1 MENTTDKED
10 DSSRLYQA
18 NVSQE
23 LVSNEK
29 LKGAWQLL
37 KETFNLYR
45 SKFKTAIGI
54 MILSVLL
61 IIVVNLITL
70 ISVSSSALS
79 QSSWISVIKILLYA
93 ISLYVTAISTSALFL
108 SVKEDIGAKEAYR
121 RAVKISPFFILV
133 AILSFSVTVGGFVLF
148 VVPGILFLAWFSL
161 AGVVCVF
168 EDQRGFKALYRSK
181 QLVSDNFGSVLWRM
195 IFMMIIFGIVAI
207 PFSLV
212 GSIFASGSYNLVLD
226 SIFRLFFAPLWA
238 FFLILLYR
246 DLFRLKHS
254 QVPSEPRRFSRLLY
268 YFAGT
273 IGIFLVFGFIV
284 LRGIMFFDND
294 IPNPDDSDLQLPT
307 IDIPADQNSYYVF
320 REAKDEIY
328 WPQDAD
334 VDKEM
339 DIALENE
346 ILQKNEQALEFF
358 EKGITFAVFQQPE
371 YQNPENVTAELSVEG
386 LSHLRKLA
394 QINSLKASS
403 LLGQG
408 KDKEAFDQALK
419 TIKMGQMLEDGQ
431 GDLVHYL
438 VGIAVKQIGIANLK
452 SLIADSHLSSSELLS
467 YERGLDKYRDSRSA
481 EQKALKFEYIKNIN
495 TAEEMNKKILNTTGL
510 RSVYFYK
517 PNKTKLLFM
526 DTYRINVDNATKDSY
541 AQLVQP
547 KEIRSFECTDIFM
560 DNCIGN
566 MMFISYAT
574 YFTGLHAKTFG
585 EEFHIEEVQIL
596 LALKAYKQD
605 TGHMPDSLQDLV
617 PEYLDELPIDPYDGK
632 IVRYSPEKKII
643 YSVGSDLVDDGGDI
657 SGDDPKDLGSEVG
670 F

>member
-29 LKGAWQLL
+29 LKGAWQLF
-37 KETFNLYR
+37 KETFSLYR
-45 SKFKTAIGI
+45 LKFKTAIGI

-181 QLVSDNFGSVLWRM
+181 QLVSGNFGSVLWRM

-212 GSIFASGSYNLVLD
+212 GSIFASDSYNLVLD

-254 QVPSEPRRFSRLLY
+254 QVPPESRRFSRLLY

-294 IPNPDDSDLQLPT
+294 IPSPDDSDLQLPA
-307 IDIPADQNSYYVF
+307 ISISADQNSYYVF

>member
-1 MENTTDKED
+1 MDKED
-10 DSSRLYQA
+10 DNNRLYQA
-18 NVSQE
+18 NTSQE
-23 LVSNEK
+23 LVPNKK

-37 KETFNLYR
+37 KETFNLYHLN
-45 SKFKTAIGI
+45 FKSAIGI
-54 MILSVLL
+54 MIFSVLL
-61 IIVVNLITL
+61 IMVVNLITL
-70 ISVSSSALS
+70 VSVSSSALS

-93 ISLYVTAISTSALFL
+93 ISLYVTAISTAALFL
-108 SVKEDIGAKEAYR
+108 SVKEGIGAKEAYR

-181 QLVSDNFGSVLWRM
+181 QLVSGNFGSVLWRM

-207 PFSLV
+207 PFSFV
-212 GSIFASGSYNLVLD
+212 GSIFASDSYNLVLD
-226 SIFRLFFAPLWA
+226 GVFRLFFAPLWA

-254 QVPSEPRRFSRLLY
+254 QVPPESRRFSRLLY

-294 IPNPDDSDLQLPT
+294 IPSPDDSDLQLPA
-307 IDIPADQNSYYVF
+307 ISISADQNSYYVF

-386 LSHLRKLA
+386 LSDLRKLA
-394 QINSLKASS
+394 KINSLKASS

-431 GDLVHYL
+431 GGLVHYL

-452 SLIADSHLSSSELLS
+452 SLIADSRLSSSELLS
-467 YERGLDKYRDSRSA
+467 YERGLDKYKDSRSA
-481 EQKALKFEYIKNIN
+481 EQKAFKLEYIKNNN
-495 TAEEMNKKILNTTGL
+495 TTEEMNKEILDTTGL

-517 PNKTKLLFM
+517 PNKTKLLWIEN
-526 DTYRINVDNATKDSY
+526 YRINVDNASKDSY

-547 KEIRSFECTDIFM
+547 KEIIAFKWMDVFT

-566 MMFISYAT
+566 VLFSSYST
-574 YFTGLHAKTFG
+574 YFTGINAKAFG
-585 EEFHIEEVQIL
+585 EAFHIEEAQIL

-605 TGHMPDSLQDLV
+605 TGRMPDSLQDLV

-670 F
+670 L